1 MTTTNEVIVLGPQ
14 RLAPTVKREIV
25 AHGLDPAQNGL
36 AAVTAGW
43 EEREEELDE
52 LRDHLGGRVVGLRL
66 HERTEDVY
74 AKDPALLQAVR
85 ARHDRLRKL
94 QAIYRLRLS
103 YALDAARAL
112 LRRESSQDLER
123 LLESERHS
131 AIEAVRALD
140 REHLEHIR
148 AVHEEFEDEWHPGER
163 DSVAHHREEIGREL
177 EECSALLVAGGH
189 VTVLLDRLRMFDV
202 VPLLKRQ
209 PIFCWSAGAMALSE
223 RVVVFHDSPPQ
234 GPGNAEVL
242 EAGLDVFSGLVP
254 LPHASRRLR
263 LDDPLRVG
271 LFARR
276 FGPAICAALD
286 EGTQLTW
293 DGKAWKGG
301 IGTRMLSPDGG
312 LEEVTAA

>member
-1 MTTTNEVIVLGPQ
+1 MTTTEVIVLGPQ
-14 RLAPTVKREIV
+14 RLEPTLRRAIV
-25 AHGLDPAQNGL
+25 AHGLDPAQDGL
-36 AAVTAGW
+36 AVVTAGW
-43 EEREEELDE
+43 EEREEELEE
-52 LRDHLGGRVVGLRL
+52 LREHLGGKVVGLRL
-66 HERTEDVY
+66 HERTEDAY

-85 ARHDRLRKL
+85 TRHDRLRKL

-112 LRRESSQDLER
+112 LLRETSEDLER
-123 LLESERHS
+123 LLESERES

-148 AVHEEFEDEWHPGER
+148 AVHAEFEEEWHPGER
-163 DSVAHHREEIGREL
+163 DCVAHHREEIRRDLDES
-177 EECSALLVAGGH
+177 SALLVAGGH

-202 VPLLKRQ
+202 VPLLQRQ

-242 EAGLDVFSGLVP
+242 EAGLNVFAGLVP

-286 EGTQLTW
+286 EGTQLSW
-293 DGKAWKGG
+293 DGAAWTGAA
-301 IGTRMLSPDGG
+301 GTRKLSADGG